1 MVRTRKH
8 SIKKLLK
15 KLKTCE
21 TKLRMLNSKMRLNN
35 PANSR
40 TNQNIVNNA
49 RRMNKKNLSFHKRR
63 SRKFR
68 KKYPKYNQGNN

>member
-1 MVRTRKH
+1 MVRTRKQ
-8 SIKKLLK
+8 SIRTLLK

>member
-8 SIKKLLK
+8 TIRTLLK

-49 RRMNKKNLSFHKRR
+49 KRIERKNLSFRKRR